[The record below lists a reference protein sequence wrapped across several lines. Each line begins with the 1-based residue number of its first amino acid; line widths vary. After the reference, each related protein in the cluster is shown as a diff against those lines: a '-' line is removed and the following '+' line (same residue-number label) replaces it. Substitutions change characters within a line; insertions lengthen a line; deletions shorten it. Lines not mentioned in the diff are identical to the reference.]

1 MRSSLRVAVLLSS
14 LLAGCAESPT
24 QGSDG
29 SYQLSA
35 KATPAQGGASA
46 ASRMALKNAATFCR
60 SKSKQLHLMR
70 STVQPGG
77 ATVTFLCG

>member
-1 MRSSLRVAVLLSS
+1 MKRRLHWFI
-14 LLAGCAESPT
+14 LAAGLVTACAETPS

-60 SKSKQLHLMR
+60 SRSKQLHLMR